1 VSSSTTRDPRR
12 LPAKTEKAKNIH
24 QPTRVGRQAEL
35 ADPAAPG
42 AWMAP
47 PLSQAE
53 LLADSIPDAIARY
66 TRNAAA
72 HRTDAARGPSATT
85 RLYTLPEV
93 TVVLGAIAISLLALE
108 SEGLLTWARR
118 MEVGRIQ
125 TACVATFRGIQAL
138 LDPIGLTAPRRLAID
153 AGDRLARMLGAGDDP
168 LLADGWH
175 GPISSAEPE
184 PPIARRLDTE
194 PEPEPDHEPP
204 TIQRADPALEV
215 ATSREGDDTANA
227 PMTVLLL
234 GDSMIAGSLG
244 SAIASSLSRDPKP
257 RVVRAVQTATGL
269 SRPDVFDWMK
279 VVPPLL
285 EREKPQL
292 IVCSFGA
299 NDATNIRE
307 GDRLLEFGHVGW
319 RSAYGERVAAMMQL
333 LAGQTG
339 RVLWLGLPPMRE
351 SWFSERA
358 RYLNRIFAQTAKQFP
373 QVEYFDLEMLVSA
386 PNGEYATFIR
396 NADGRFV
403 RVRMDDGVHYSPSGA
418 KAVARWVVDWIYER
432 RARLSAARRSN

>member
-1 VSSSTTRDPRR
+1 MD
-12 LPAKTEKAKNIH
+12 KAKATQQAI
-24 QPTRVGRQAEL
+24 RVGRQVER

-53 LLADSIPDAIARY
+53 LLEDSIPEAIARY
-66 TRNAAA
+66 ARAAA
-72 HRTDAARGPSATT
+72 ANLADGAYGPAQMP

-93 TVVLGAIAISLLALE
+93 TVVVGAIAIFLLALE

-118 MEVGRIQ
+118 MEVGRMQ
-125 TACVATFRGIQAL
+125 TACVETLRGIQAL
-138 LDPIGLTAPRRLAID
+138 LEPIGLTAPRRLAID
-153 AGDRLARMLGAGDDP
+153 AGDRIARMLGAGDDP
-168 LLADGWH
+168 LLAGGWH
-175 GPISSAEPE
+175 EPTRAAAPE
-184 PPIARRLDTE
+184 PAIARPLDTE
-194 PEPEPDHEPP
+194 PEPEPENEPP
-204 TIQRADPALEV
+204 AIQRAEDPAAEV
-215 ATSREGDDTANA
+215 ASQSEEENPSA

-244 SAIASSLSRDPKP
+244 SAIASSLSREPKP

-299 NDATNIRE
+299 NDATNIRD
-307 GDRLLEFGHVGW
+307 GDRLLEFGHAGW
-319 RSAYGERVAAMMQL
+319 RTAYSERVAAMMRL
-333 LAGQTG
+333 LAAQNG
-339 RVLWLGLPPMRE
+339 RILWLALPPMRE
-351 SWFSERA
+351 AWFSERA
-358 RYLNRIFAQTAKQFP
+358 RYLNRIFAQTAKQFS

-386 PNGEYATFIR
+386 PNGDYATFVR

-403 RVRMDDGVHYSPSGA
+403 RVRMEDGVHYSPSGA
-418 KAVARWVVDWIYER
+418 KAVARWVVDWIYEH
-432 RARLSAARRSN
+432 RARLSDASRTN